1 MFDFKRLTALSPL
14 EARHQRLNPAI
25 NNMLQLACTS
35 LGEERSE
42 CGASHAMQIVVS
54 RTTHGAYKA
63 AWGDVPRPSLSLPVG
78 GSVYFIV
85 ELDLT
90 DVYLPRID
98 S

>member
-1 MFDFKRLTALSPL
+1 
-14 EARHQRLNPAI
+14 
-25 NNMLQLACTS
+25 
-35 LGEERSE
+35 
-42 CGASHAMQIVVS
+42 MQIVVS